1 MNNDKT
7 RETHT
12 FKLHDGTE
20 NWTSK
25 EARERTIAMVNEYRK
40 RKNNNGGQVSG
51 QQFLQLHSLVFVF
64 TYSFLRGLQ
73 LNSVTQKQIQEI
85 STTRMEKG

>member
-1 MNNDKT
+1 MIRLVRHIHLSST
-7 RETHT
+7 ME
-12 FKLHDGTE
+12 L
-20 NWTSK
+20 
-25 EARERTIAMVNEYRK
+25 RTGPVKKHEKGPSQWLTNIVK